1 MKVVKKRTIV
11 VSHIL
16 LILGAV
22 LMLYPLVFAFLGQ
35 FVSIEG
41 FYEVDVLPIPE
52 GISYLF
58 DNLSLI
64 FRRTEIY
71 VSIFLTLARFVW
83 YAFILIVTSVL
94 GGYAFAKV
102 KFKFKKVAFYIIM
115 SSMMIPGIALLIPQY
130 LELMRFPLVGGN
142 DIFGMGGSGF
152 RDNVAVLFITGCF
165 SAYNIFLVRQM
176 LQQIGDEYKEAAE
189 IDGAGFFR
197 IIFSIYMPMLMPVIA
212 LMIVQTFI
220 GQWNDYLFP
229 KMFLPSSPDLW
240 PIGVLSVQIQ
250 SDYLYTAGTGGLMN
264 YPIVMTMGVVVMI
277 PPIVDYICCQKYFV
291 QGLAVGGVKA

>member
-11 VSHIL
+11 LSHVF
-16 LILGAV
+16 LIIGAI
-22 LMLYPLVFAFLGQ
+22 LMLYPLLFAFLGQ

-41 FYEVDVLPIPE
+41 FYEVGILPIPQ
-52 GISYLF
+52 GFSYLF
-58 DNLSLI
+58 DNLGLI
-64 FRRTEIY
+64 LGRTDFYI
-71 VSIFLTLARFVW
+71 SILLTLARFVW

-115 SSMMIPGIALLIPQY
+115 SSMMIPGIALIIPQY
-130 LELMRFPLVGGN
+130 LELMSFPLVGGN
-142 DIFGMGGSGF
+142 DIFGKGGSGF
-152 RDNVAVLFITGCF
+152 RDNAALLFITGCF

-176 LQQIGDEYKEAAE
+176 LTQMGNEYKEAAE

-197 IIFSIYMPMLMPVIA
+197 IIFSIYTPMLMPVIA
-212 LMIVQTFI
+212 LMVVQTFI

-229 KMFLPSSPDLW
+229 KIFLSGSPDLW
-240 PIGVLSVQIQ
+240 PIGLLSVQIQ
-250 SDYLYTAGTGGLMN
+250 DAHLTGAGGGLTN
-264 YPIVMTMGVVVMI
+264 YPIVMTMGVITMI
-277 PPIVDYICCQKYFV
+277 PPIVAYICCQKYFV